1 MSPDQGQSPLRVL
14 LDASG
19 SYDPDG
25 RIVSYSWSC
34 GGSGKSIYQVFES
47 NLIPTRIA
55 ITLTVV
61 DDRGDSVSTTRYV
74 TLY

>member
-1 MSPDQGQSPLRVL
+1 VY

-25 RIVSYSWSC
+25 HIVSYQWSC
-34 GGSGKSIYQVFES
+34 GGGAKAFYQVFES
-47 NLIPTRIA
+47 NLIPARIA
-55 ITLTVV
+55 VTLTVT
-61 DDRGDSVSTTRYV
+61 DDGGNMASVTHYV